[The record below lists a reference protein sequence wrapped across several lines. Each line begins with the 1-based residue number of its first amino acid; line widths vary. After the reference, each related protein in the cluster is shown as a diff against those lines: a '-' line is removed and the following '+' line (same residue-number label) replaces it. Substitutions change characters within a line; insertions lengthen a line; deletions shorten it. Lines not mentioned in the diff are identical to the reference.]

1 MSKILNKC
9 IAAFDYVDQTLLVL
23 SAASG
28 VVSITSFASDIGAS
42 VRRASA
48 SISLVFSLC
57 NRIVKQSL
65 KTMTR
70 KRNKHKRIVLL
81 ARNKLNTF

>member
-28 VVSITSFASDIGAS
+28 VVSITSFASDIDAP